1 MTREYTLTT
10 EISDT
15 QRVIEEGVTRDQY
28 NVTITKVETGQ
39 AIQILNTVS
48 YYDRDQWCK
57 SVFENAKIGLDDPDG
72 PSCCYVNASYVT

>member
-1 MTREYTLTT
+1 MAREYTLTAET
-10 EISDT
+10 SDNT
-15 QRVIEEGVTRDQY
+15 REVSEGVTKDQY

-39 AIQILNTVS
+39 VIQILDVVS

-57 SVFENAKIGLDDPDG
+57 TVFENAKVGLDHEDG